1 MNKKTIDTAIPFC
14 TYDIKYI
21 NRCINAVREISNKII
36 ITYCDKFFNG
46 ENENL
51 DLIQLVIDNN
61 PDCIFYKIEYES
73 GKSSRYHSNKSR
85 DAACQISNS
94 QRIMFL
100 DSDEIFEK
108 ECLNTWYNL
117 NKNQLNDITTFS
129 NYWYYRDEKYRV
141 NHIDDSIVM
150 IDKKYAVKELL
161 YHEAE
166 RNIFKYLNSNSKQTN
181 VVNQNGLPFCHH
193 YSWVLNKE
201 EMIRKVTTWS
211 HKDDKN
217 WTPLVEEEFS
227 REFNGTDVL
236 GNSDFII
243 LEKSSTC

>member
-1 MNKKTIDTAIPFC
+1 MNKKIIDIAIPFC

-21 NRCINAVREISNKII
+21 NKAIDAVREISNKII
-36 ITYCDKFFNG
+36 VTYSDKFFNG
-46 ENENL
+46 EYENIE
-51 DLIQLVIDNN
+51 LIKTVINNN
-61 PDCIFYKIEYES
+61 PDCIFHKVDYES
-73 GKSSRYHSNKSR
+73 GKSSRYHNNKSR
-85 DAACQISNS
+85 DIACQISNS
-94 QRIMFL
+94 QYIMFL

-108 ECLNTWYNL
+108 EHLNIWYNL

-129 NYWYYRDEKYRV
+129 NYWYYRDERYRV

-150 IDKKYAVKELL
+150 IDKKYAIQELL

-166 RNIFKYLNSNSKQTN
+166 RNIFKYIDCNNKRTN
-181 VVNQNGLPFCHH
+181 VVNQYGLPFCHH

-201 EMIRKVTTWS
+201 DMIRKVTTWS

-217 WTPLVEEEFS
+217 WIPLVEEEFS

-236 GNSDFII
+236 GNCDFII
-243 LEKSSTC
+243 LEKSST

>member
-1 MNKKTIDTAIPFC
+1 MINIAIPFC

-21 NRCINAVREISNKII
+21 NRSIDAVRTIANKII

-51 DLIQLVIDNN
+51 DLIHSVIDNN
-61 PDCIFYKIEYES
+61 SDCIFYKIEYEP

-85 DAACQISNS
+85 DVSCQISKS
-94 QRIMFL
+94 EHIMFL

-108 ECLNTWYNL
+108 EYLIEWYNL
-117 NKNQLNDITTFS
+117 NQNKLKDITTFS

-141 NHIDDSIVM
+141 NHIDDSVVM
-150 IDKKYAVKELL
+150 IHKNYITQDLL
-161 YHEAE
+161 YNESE
-166 RNIFKYLNSNSKQTN
+166 RNVFKFLNTNNKDIN
-181 VVNQNGLPFCHH
+181 VVNKHGLPFCHH

-201 EMIRKVTTWS
+201 DMIRKVTTWS

-217 WTPLVEEEFS
+217 WIPSVEEEFS